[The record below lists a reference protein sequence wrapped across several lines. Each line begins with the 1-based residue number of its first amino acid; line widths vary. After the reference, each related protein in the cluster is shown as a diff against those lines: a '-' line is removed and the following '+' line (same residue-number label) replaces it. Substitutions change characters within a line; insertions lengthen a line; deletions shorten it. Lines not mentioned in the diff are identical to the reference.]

1 MSFGGL
7 SNPFNDYALAMY
19 LLDTNHCSRL
29 IDNNPSIS
37 QRLVELG
44 DAFVSTC
51 VIVEG
56 ELAFMVGR
64 STRKTENEK
73 KVGEFLKDIEVFPVD
88 RQVANLYGNI
98 KTKLIEHYAPHNP
111 ATRKKVE
118 LSKLGFYDNDL
129 WIAAIALHKG
139 FTVVSDDRG
148 FLRMSP
154 AIGLSVENW
163 VVS

>member
-7 SNPFNDYALAMY
+7 SNPFNDYALEMY

-73 KVGEFLKDIEVFPVD
+73 KL
-88 RQVANLYGNI
+88 
-98 KTKLIEHYAPHNP
+98 
-111 ATRKKVE
+111 
-118 LSKLGFYDNDL
+118 
-129 WIAAIALHKG
+129 
-139 FTVVSDDRG
+139 
-148 FLRMSP
+148 
-154 AIGLSVENW
+154 EN
-163 VVS
+163 S